1 MSYEGIHNVHKIK
14 IAHDSVK
21 ETGRK
26 TIDLT
31 AQFDVTAW
39 SNTPTLT
46 EKEITFFLAESFEGI
61 VFDKEPSSLEDRK
74 AAAQE
79 TVAMLGE
86 SDHAHDLIMYIAELY
101 RRLEM
106 ADLTFSLD
114 G

>member
-14 IAHDSVK
+14 IAHDFVK

-39 SNTPTLT
+39 SDTPTLT

-61 VFDKEPSSLEDRK
+61 VFDREPSSLEDRK

-79 TVAMLGE
+79 AIEMFE
-86 SDHAHDLIMYIAELY
+86 HDHDLIMYIAELY
-101 RRLEM
+101 RRLET
-106 ADLTFSLD
+106 ADPTFSLD